1 MRILITGGS
10 GFVGGH
16 LQSHLRERGDTVFV
30 LDPELDIAL
39 AQDVKD
45 EFARYKAE
53 GIDAV
58 LHLAGLANVKDS
70 FESSTEVYRV
80 NVLGTAN
87 VLECARYFMAGS
99 KMVVISSSEVYGVVD
114 PALLPVNEDADLSPL
129 SPYAASKAAMEQIA
143 LQAVRAYGQRV
154 VVARPFNHIGPG
166 QSEDYLVSA
175 LAKRIIEAQRAGNS
189 YIKVGNIES
198 ERDFTDVRD
207 VVRAYTDLAER
218 GVPGQIY
225 NVCSGRPIS
234 VRMIADMLIE
244 LSGAELRLETDP
256 ALIRNVEVSRV
267 FGDCSKIRNQL
278 GWTPLVPIA
287 ESLRDVLEWWS
298 IRL

>member
-16 LQSHLRERGDTVFV
+16 LQKYLHERGDVPFV

-39 AQDVKD
+39 SQDVMD
-45 EFARYKAE
+45 GFAVYE
-53 GIDAV
+53 SEEIDAV

-70 FESSTEVYRV
+70 FNSSSEVYRV
-80 NVLGTAN
+80 NVIGTAN
-87 VLECARYFMAGS
+87 VLECARRFLPGS
-99 KMVVISSSEVYGVVD
+99 KVVVISSSEVYGIVD
-114 PALLPVNEDADLSPL
+114 PALLPVSEDAALAPL

-143 LQAVRAYGQRV
+143 LQAFRAYGQRV
-154 VVARPFNHIGPG
+154 IVARPFNHIGPG

-175 LAKRIIEAQRAGNS
+175 LAKRIVAAKRAGNS
-189 YIKVGNIES
+189 FIKVGNIES

-207 VVRAYTDLAER
+207 VVRAYRYLAES

-225 NVCSGRPIS
+225 NVCSGRPMS
-234 VRMIADMLIE
+234 VRAIANMLIE
-244 LSGAELRLETDP
+244 LSGVVLRLETDP
-256 ALIRNVEVSRV
+256 ALVRDVEVSRV
-267 FGDCSKIRNQL
+267 FGDFSKISNQL
-278 GWTPLVPIA
+278 GWTPLVPIS

-298 IRL
+298 LHL